1 MPPSH
6 DCMQHAHIS
15 LSDPSIIATIRAFV
29 SRFFVLLAAAAAARW
44 RFSRTHC
51 CWVFSNG
58 KDKKNECRR
67 CGHCLLLVFPSLF
80 DSACCCCCCCGC
92 CLRDTCP
99 PEFCQDRAKAAY
111 WYLVVVTKTAVQPF
125 PGGYR
130 PQTDRQTLRHSLKL
144 PGEWPP
150 FFWDPC
156 VQRPE
161 IISNDKS
168 DLNAFTDGS
177 SFGKNYLK
185 IIRTSFGAHSQLQK
199 KVKLS

>member
-1 MPPSH
+1 MPSFH
-6 DCMQHAHIS
+6 VS
-15 LSDPSIIATIRAFV
+15 LCCLLLPLPLAGDFLALTAV
-29 SRFFVLLAAAAAARW
+29 VGFFRMEK
-44 RFSRTHC
+44 T
-51 CWVFSNG
+51 
-58 KDKKNECRR
+58 KKKECRR
-67 CGHCLLLVFPSLF
+67 CGHCSLLVFRSLF
-80 DSACCCCCCCGC
+80 DSARCCCCCFGC

-185 IIRTSFGAHSQLQK
+185 ILRRSFGAHSQLQK
-199 KVKLS
+199 KSNYRSLTPSVLFPCRECGAKSV